1 MNKQIISDDAINSF
15 EDDLLN
21 RSSFV
26 ENLSSSLL
34 SWNDK
39 KSLVIGLFGKWGSGK
54 TSIINLLEKQ
64 LSSGKEEKSLKDKK
78 KSPIVINFNPWG
90 YSETEDLLDRFKQ
103 H

>member
-1 MNKQIISDDAINSF
+1 MIKKILSDEAIDTFKN
-15 EDDLLN
+15 DLLN
-21 RSSFV
+21 RKSFV
-26 ENLSSSLL
+26 ENLLSSLL

-64 LSSGKEEKSLKDKK
+64 LSSEKEKKSSKDKK

-90 YSETEDLLDRFKQ
+90 YSEKKIY
-103 H
+103 

>member
-1 MNKQIISDDAINSF
+1 MTKKILSDEAIDTF
-15 EDDLLN
+15 EEDLSN
-21 RSSFV
+21 RKSFV

-64 LSSGKEEKSLKDKK
+64 LTSEKEKNSSKDKK
-78 KSPIVINFNPWG
+78 KSPIIINFNSWG
-90 YSETEDLLDRFKQ
+90 YSEKEYLF
-103 H
+103 